1 MIDETVLV
9 DSRAE
14 QVLIGAVG
22 HHADDLAPV
31 LASLPGSAFY
41 DWCRGEFWDA
51 LAGLAADREPLL
63 PTSIAR
69 RLAAAD
75 TWRERHKRILDTEFT
90 AHHTADAA
98 AAAARIVRD
107 LDGRRNLA
115 RVLNRVEKI
124 VVENPSDVGEAVT
137 LVQDELAG
145 LVATETNSAGTLT
158 WPQLLD
164 EFDTAHAPGAMV
176 RYQSSP
182 WPELDELIG
191 GLFGG
196 RMYTVGGGTNSG
208 KTALALQVAAHVAA
222 GGGSVLAFSL
232 EMSTLDVTGRLVARQ
247 TSIDL
252 RRVNARRLTDAD
264 RVEVAR
270 FREHTAGHRLRVNSS
285 ADSIGQVARIARAAA
300 KRAPLDLL
308 VVDYLQLLTGER
320 ARSVEEEIAAI
331 STTLKRLSVEL
342 DVPILIPAQLNRAPS
357 ARADQRPTK
366 ADLRSSGRIEQD
378 SDVVILLWRPPD
390 ESGRPDQDYVTLIV
404 DKNRHGPCGDVRLR
418 WRGEFGR
425 LG

>member
-9 DSRAE
+9 DTRAE
-14 QVLIGAVG
+14 QILIGAAG
-22 HHADDLAPV
+22 YHADDLASV
-31 LASLPGSAFY
+31 LTSVPGDAFY
-41 DWCRGEFWDA
+41 DWCRGEFWDV
-51 LAGLAADREPLL
+51 LAGLAGDREPLL

-69 RLAAAD
+69 RLSAAD
-75 TWRERHKRILDTEFT
+75 CWRERHKRILDTEFSQ
-90 AHHTADAA
+90 HHTVEEARS
-98 AAAARIVRD
+98 AARVVVD
-107 LDGRRNLA
+107 LAGRRSLA
-115 RVLNRVEKI
+115 RALNRVQKI
-124 VVENPSDVGEAVT
+124 VVENPTDVGEAVE
-137 LVQDELAG
+137 LVQDELAA
-145 LVATETNSAGTLT
+145 LVQPDRPVTGTLT
-158 WPQLLD
+158 WDQLLD
-164 EFDTAHAPGAMV
+164 EFDAAHAPGAEV
-176 RYQSSP
+176 RFQSSP

-208 KTALALQVAAHVAA
+208 KTAVALQAAAHVAA
-222 GGGSVLAFSL
+222 GGGAVLAFSL

-264 RVEVAR
+264 RAAVAR
-270 FREHTAGHRLRVNSS
+270 FRQRTAGQRLRVNST
-285 ADSIGQVARIARAAA
+285 ADSIGQVVRITRAAV
-300 KRAPLDLL
+300 KRGPLDLL
-308 VVDYLQLLTGER
+308 VVDYLQLLGVER
-320 ARSVEEEIAAI
+320 ARSVEEEIATI

-357 ARADQRPTK
+357 ARPDQRPTK

-390 ESGRPDQDYVTLIV
+390 EQGRPDQDYVTLIV